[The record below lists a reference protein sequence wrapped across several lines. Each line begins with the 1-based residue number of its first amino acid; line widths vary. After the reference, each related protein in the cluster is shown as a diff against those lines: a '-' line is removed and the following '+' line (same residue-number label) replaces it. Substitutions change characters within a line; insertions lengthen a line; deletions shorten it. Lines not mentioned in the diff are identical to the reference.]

1 MKKVKLYK
9 GKTWIMQQFDNNSND
24 DDVEDIDDD
33 DDDDDDDDEDEDDDE
48 EKPRIFAKRLL
59 DLLLVV
65 RSHKLSTSK
74 ICQKITK
81 EQPATR
87 TPLHVIC

>member
-1 MKKVKLYK
+1 MMMLKIMMMMMTMMMMMMRMKMMMKK
-9 GKTWIMQQFDNNSND
+9 ISQFC
-24 DDVEDIDDD
+24 
-33 DDDDDDDDEDEDDDE
+33 
-48 EKPRIFAKRLL
+48 KRLL

-65 RSHKLSTSK
+65 RSHKLSTTK
-74 ICQKITK
+74 ICQKIAK